1 MKEPLSIPEAA
12 RVLKVSR
19 RTIGN
24 YFKKGALEKVMVGGK
39 AFVGRKSFEKFT
51 QGKPEAGKETF
62 QIGAGK
68 AVVELHYLEGLLT
81 RLGQLQAKEVF
92 LLEYQNNNA
101 DLKKKVGE
109 LEVALAQERG
119 KSWLRR
125 LFKK

>member
-12 RVLKVSR
+12 RVLKISR
-19 RTIGN
+19 RTILN
-24 YFKKGALEKVMVGGK
+24 YFKKGALVKVMVGGK
-39 AFVGRKSFEKFT
+39 AFVGRESIEKFT
-51 QGKPEAGKETF
+51 QGKPEVEKETF

-68 AVVELHYLEGLLT
+68 AVVELHYLEGLFT

-92 LLEYQNNNA
+92 LLEYRNTNT
-101 DLKKKVGE
+101 DLKKKVEE
-109 LEVALAQERG
+109 LEAALAQERG